1 MDLDG
6 MKRELEK
13 NGALRAAA
21 SSDSAKK
28 LMKNLDAAGLEQ
40 AAKRGDTE
48 ALKRYLTQVLATPE
62 GKALAEQVRKAAGTK
77 NG

>member
-21 SSDSAKK
+21 SSDTAKK
-28 LMKNLDAAGLEQ
+28 LAQGLDAAGLEQ
-40 AAKRGDTE
+40 AMKRGDTE
-48 ALKRYLTQVLATPE
+48 ALKQYLAQALATPE
-62 GKALAEQVRKAAGTK
+62 GKALAEQVRKAT

>member
-21 SSDSAKK
+21 SSDTAKK

-48 ALKRYLTQVLATPE
+48 ALKRYLAQVLATPE
-62 GKALAEQVRKAAGTK
+62 GKALAEQVRKAAGTN

>member
-13 NGALRAAA
+13 NSALRAAA
-21 SSDSAKK
+21 SSGAAQK
-28 LMKNLDAAGLEQ
+28 LMQNLDTAGLEQ
-40 AAKRGDTE
+40 AAKRGDTT
-48 ALKRYLTQVLATPE
+48 ALKGYLAQVLSTPE
-62 GKALAEQVRKAAGTK
+62 GKALAEQVRKAANP

>member
-1 MDLDG
+1 

-21 SSDSAKK
+21 SSDAAQK
-28 LMKNLDAAGLEQ
+28 LLQNLDAAGLEA
-40 AAKRGDTE
+40 AAKHGDTA
-48 ALKRYLTQVLATPE
+48 ALKRYLAQVLATPE
-62 GKALAEQVRKAAGTK
+62 GKALAEQVRKAT

>member
-1 MDLDG
+1 MDIDG

-13 NGALRAAA
+13 NSALRAAA
-21 SSDSAKK
+21 SSNAAQK
-28 LMKNLDAAGLEQ
+28 LMQNLDTTGLEE
-40 AAKRGDTE
+40 AAKRGDTA

-62 GKALAEQVRKAAGTK
+62 GKALAEKVRKAANP

>member
-21 SSDSAKK
+21 SSDAAQK

-48 ALKRYLTQVLATPE
+48 ALKKYLTQVLATPE
-62 GKALAEQVRKAAGTK
+62 GKALAEQVRKAANP

>member
-1 MDLDG
+1 MDLGG

-21 SSDSAKK
+21 SSEPAKK
-28 LMKNLDAAGLEQ
+28 LMRNLDAAGLEQ

-48 ALKRYLTQVLATPE
+48 ALKRYLNQVLATPE
-62 GKALAEQVRKAAGTK
+62 GKALAEQVRKAT